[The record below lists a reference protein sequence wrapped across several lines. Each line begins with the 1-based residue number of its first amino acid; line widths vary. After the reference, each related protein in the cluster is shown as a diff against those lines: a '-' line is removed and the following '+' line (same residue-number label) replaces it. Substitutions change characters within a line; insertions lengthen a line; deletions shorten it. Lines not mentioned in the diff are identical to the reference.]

1 MPSGDATSGRRA
13 SARRGSGAVI
23 AALAAAALISACG
36 SSAPSTHSTTTSFT
50 PKAILDVH
58 KIVRSIE
65 ASILTQRHIHAKVT
79 CPAAIPQQKG
89 RNFAC
94 LATARGSRQRT
105 PVAVTQQNN
114 DGYVTYRV
122 E

>member
-1 MPSGDATSGRRA
+1 MHA
-13 SARRGSGAVI
+13 
-23 AALAAAALISACG
+23 
-36 SSAPSTHSTTTSFT
+36 
-50 PKAILDVH
+50 
-58 KIVRSIE
+58 IVRSIE
-65 ASILTQRHIHAKVT
+65 ASIWTQRHIRAKVT
-79 CPAAIPQQKG
+79 CPRVIPQQKG

-94 LATARGSRQRT
+94 IARVPRSAART

>member
-1 MPSGDATSGRRA
+1 M
-13 SARRGSGAVI
+13 I
-23 AALAAAALISACG
+23 AALSATTLVSACG
-36 SSAPSTHSTTTSFT
+36 SSASPTTTTSSTAASFT
-50 PKAILDVH
+50 PTAILNMRT
-58 KIVRSIE
+58 IVRSIE
-65 ASILTQRHIHAKVT
+65 VSILTQRHIHAKVT
-79 CPAAIPQQKG
+79 CPLVVPEQKG

-94 LATARGSRQRT
+94 IAHVHGSKAKT